1 MSTALLMLLADGR
14 LPTGGHA
21 LGGGIE
27 WALRHDDFSDH
38 AVLEEWIVARL
49 ATLGRVEAAFAVAAG
64 HGVGSLPTLDA
75 ELSAR
80 IIGPRAREVSRQ
92 TARQLLRAARRIWA
106 GQRLD
111 ALLGAELPGGAHYAI
126 AFGTVAGVAGADPTE
141 TATLVLHHQVASAIT
156 GAVRLLAE
164 DPIELA
170 AMQARVATHIDD
182 LAGQAETWVHVA
194 PSALPSYS
202 MPLAEVLAEDHG
214 TWPSRLFVA

>member
-21 LGGGIE
+21 VGGGVE
-27 WALRHDDFSDH
+27 WAVRHDDFTDH
-38 AVLEEWIVARL
+38 AVLEDWIVARL

-64 HGVGSLPTLDA
+64 YGTAPLGGLDA

-80 IIGPRAREVSRQ
+80 IVGPRAREVSRQ
-92 TARQLLRAARRIWA
+92 TARQLLRAARRIWTDP
-106 GQRLD
+106 RLD
-111 ALLGAELPGGAHYAI
+111 ALVGPELLDGAHYAV
-126 AFGTVAGVAGADPTE
+126 AFGTVAAVAGADPTE

-170 AMQARVATHIDD
+170 AMQARIAIHVDD
-182 LAGQAETWVHVA
+182 LAGCAETWSQMT
-194 PSALPSYS
+194 PPDLPSHS

-214 TWPSRLFVA
+214 TWTSRLFVA

>member
-21 LGGGIE
+21 VGGGVE
-27 WALRHDDFSDH
+27 WAVRHDDFTDH

-64 HGVGSLPTLDA
+64 HGVGPLPELDA
-75 ELSAR
+75 ELTAR
-80 IIGPRAREVSRQ
+80 IVGPRAREVSRQ
-92 TARQLLRAARRIWA
+92 TARQLLRAARRIWTDP
-106 GQRLD
+106 RLD
-111 ALLGAELPGGAHYAI
+111 ALLGAGLPDGAHYAI
-126 AFGTVAGVAGADPTE
+126 AFGTVAAVAGADATE
-141 TATLVLHHQVASAIT
+141 TATLVLHHQAASAIT

-170 AMQARVATHIDD
+170 VLQARLAARIDD
-182 LAGQAETWVHVA
+182 LAGDAEGWAVA
-194 PSALPSYS
+194 SPSELPSHS

-214 TWPSRLFVA
+214 TWTSRLFVA